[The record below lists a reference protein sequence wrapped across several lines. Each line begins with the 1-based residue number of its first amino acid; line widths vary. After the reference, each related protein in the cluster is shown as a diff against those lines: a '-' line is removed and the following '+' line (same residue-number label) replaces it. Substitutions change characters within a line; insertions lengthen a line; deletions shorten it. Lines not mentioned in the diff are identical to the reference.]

1 MQYMYME
8 RSLVRVSVVGARS
21 VVLTILEDLVS
32 RVGGGGGTRE
42 QPLVPAILYSSSDS
56 VNGSLVLATLQIEDL
71 MPKGS

>member
-1 MQYMYME
+1 ME

-42 QPLVPAILYSSSDS
+42 QPLVPRGIPAILYSSSDS